1 MFHFTIITHVF
12 NYQFYFRAI
21 LSWKNRKV
29 VQKAMKQHVSQMVWF
44 RKLYI
49 VFSRYMLINTLTELT
64 IQDLELD
71 ILET

>member
-1 MFHFTIITHVF
+1 MLHFTITQEL
-12 NYQFYFRAI
+12 NYQFHFRAI